1 MTTSLLRIRTAAIET
16 VGVTVLRFTNSDVDN
31 HFPSVCQQMSLTND
45 STDKKEESP

>member
-31 HFPSVCQQMSLTND
+31 HFPSVCQQIITVVNERLNR
-45 STDKKEESP
+45 